1 MTEQMIK
8 WQVEEWIRDYN
19 FMLREIARLNRLL
32 NSVSYGQKL
41 TATYGT
47 DAAMPKGSGGISQA
61 ELRQMDIRERRMYK
75 YEMIIHYLEDSLDS
89 LDNEKHR
96 ILYDC
101 MIEGMSY
108 RAIAAHLSMSRDTI
122 RKIRDEI
129 IDIVVQKVQKDQFL
143 QKLKAIKTAV

>member
-19 FMLREIARLNRLL
+19 FMLREIARLDRLL
-32 NSVSYGQKL
+32 NSASRGEKL
-41 TATYGT
+41 TATYGIES
-47 DAAMPKGSGGISQA
+47 AMPKGNGGISQA
-61 ELRQMDIRERRMYK
+61 ELRQMDIRERRLYK
-75 YEMIIHYLEDSLDS
+75 YEMVIHYLEDTLDS
-89 LDNEKHR
+89 FKYDKHR

-108 RAIAAHLSMSRDTI
+108 RAIAAHLAMSRDTI
-122 RKIRDEI
+122 RKMRDEI

-143 QKLKAIKTAV
+143 QKLKSVKVAV